1 MEFERGAQRKG
12 SRGRHALAA
21 RLEAHDAAERRRNP
35 HRTAGVAADRDL
47 GHAVTDRHR
56 GAGRGAAGNAGAIAR
71 IAGCAEMRIGA
82 DRAERKLGHVG
93 LGDDHRTAGAKPPH
107 DRSVGCGRLRFVGE
121 DVGTGPGR
129 LAGDVE
135 QILDADDRSVERAE
149 RYAVL
154 RPRIGRVRRRP
165 RGFGINRQARF
176 RALPFRIGDAGRILP
191 ARRFSR
197 HQFGLAEP
205 QAGDGKA
212 PRRRRA
218 RYVDVAV
225 IAPIHPARHKT
236 PLLLAGP
243 HADAVAPVLAALAM
257 RATVAGAEVQG
268 AAAAIKMI
276 RSVIM
281 KGMEAL
287 TLECFLAAARAGVV
301 DEVAG
306 SLKNNYPSLD
316 WAKII
321 PYNLERMASH
331 GERRAAEMEEVA
343 ATLRQ
348 LGIEPLMTQATVQR
362 QREMGE
368 IGAQQSVRRMLKKD
382 RAAILNAIS
391 AAAPGPALNGHCS
404 PARPREGGD
413 PAIRTHP
420 WIPAFAGMS
429 GKN

>member
-1 MEFERGAQRKG
+1 MPKTKPAFCFIGFGEAGQAI
-12 SRGRHALAA
+12 AA
-21 RLEAHDAAERRRNP
+21 GLRDEGVKRIAAWDIVFPMAEGEKLK
-35 HRTAGVAADRDL
+35 TAAAAIEVRCASSAADAVRDADIIVS
-47 GHAVTDRHR
+47 AVT
-56 GAGRGAAGNAGAIAR
+56 AAASVEAAQSVKPHLAGAPFFLDINSVSPS
-71 IAGCAEMRIGA
+71 
-82 DRAERKLGHVG
+82 RKQETAKLLGS
-93 LGDDHRTAGAKPPH
+93 A
-107 DRSVGCGRLRFVGE
+107 
-121 DVGTGPGR
+121 
-129 LAGDVE
+129 
-135 QILDADDRSVERAE
+135 
-149 RYAVL
+149 
-154 RPRIGRVRRRP
+154 
-165 RGFGINRQARF
+165 
-176 RALPFRIGDAGRILP
+176 
-191 ARRFSR
+191 
-197 HQFGLAEP
+197 
-205 QAGDGKA
+205 
-212 PRRRRA
+212 A

-225 IAPIHPARHKT
+225 IAPIHPARHQT
-236 PLLLAGP
+236 QLLLAGP

-257 RATVAGAEVQG
+257 RATVAGAEVG

-343 ATLRQ
+343 ATLRE

-368 IGAQQSVRRMLKKD
+368 IGAQQSVRRVLKKD

-391 AAAPGPALNGHCS
+391 AAARDRH
-404 PARPREGGD
+404 
-413 PAIRTHP
+413 
-420 WIPAFAGMS
+420 
-429 GKN
+429 